1 MHRRVVFR
9 RIRAQI
15 VAIVRVYVALHGGGG
30 GGRRRVP
37 RREHKTVEHRERIKE
52 IEFRERGD
60 ECKQQ
65 RRQQQR
71 PRGFTRSSR
80 KPRGRV
86 PGYHGTHE
94 RMQRVEGAGWVSQSK
109 VATVLTWNTEGTTT
123 RKYRAGVIGWLDDP
137 SAARPPKAR
146 PPSEGAAGW
155 WPGGACRGR
164 VRAAAGRATRVT
176 WVVYMGEVVDVSG
189 GSGERNDGAWMW

>member
-1 MHRRVVFR
+1 MEE
-9 RIRAQI
+9 
-15 VAIVRVYVALHGGGG
+15 GG
-30 GGRRRVP
+30 P
-37 RREHKTVEHRERIKE
+37 RREHKTVEHREGIKE

-94 RMQRVEGAGWVSQSK
+94 RMQRIEGAGWVSQSK

-189 GSGERNDGAWMW
+189 GSGERNDGAWMWWKGVGGKGKKGCRRRKVS